1 MFKKIYTKAPTTAT
15 LGLHIGLYICVICA
29 IFAAQS
35 LLGDYALRIF
45 NNILIFVI
53 LAVSYNL
60 INGVTGQLSLEPNGF
75 VAIGA
80 YITALMLLDE
90 DLKWSM
96 FQLEDPHPFVLSLYT
111 ELLPAL
117 LCSGVVAAVIAILL
131 SFPVFRVRGD
141 YLAIVTLGFGF
152 IIKILAI
159 NNPQWTN
166 GAIGLNEIPNN
177 EDSVVR
183 YIEQTLLSL
192 SSGDSLL
199 SEFFSH
205 LYTHSFTNGAN
216 ITALFWSG
224 IFATASVILILQI
237 AYSKYGRAMKAV
249 RDDEDA
255 AIAMGINTF
264 KIKTFAFSTS
274 AFLEGIGGGLMAVWL
289 TTIDPK
295 IFGFE
300 LTFQL
305 LIIIV
310 LGGLGSTTGAI
321 LGAILVVGGGEW
333 LRFLDQP
340 LVFFNTDFGA
350 YPGLRMVFFSIILL
364 VIMLFAREGIMGKK
378 ELWDLNPTKFR
389 WFRRGSNGNF
399 RA

>member
-1 MFKKIYTKAPTTAT
+1 MNKIQKLYTSNPTSVT
-15 LGLHIGLYICVICA
+15 LSGHLLLYIGVI
-29 IFAAQS
+29 IVLFLAQCF
-35 LLGDYALRIF
+35 LNDYALRIF

-90 DLKWSM
+90 DLKLGM
-96 FQLEDPHPFVLSLYT
+96 FELAEPHPFVLSMYSG
-111 ELLPAL
+111 LLPAL
-117 LCSGVVAAVIAILL
+117 FCSGVVAALIAILL
-131 SFPVFRVRGD
+131 AFPVFRVRGD

-177 EDSVVR
+177 ADSVVGG
-183 YIEQTLLSL
+183 IQNFLKGLLDSQSL
-192 SSGDSLL
+192 P
-199 SEFFSH
+199 EFLKNPLNFV
-205 LYTHSFTNGAN
+205 YTHSFENGAN
-216 ITALFWSG
+216 ITVLFWSG
-224 IFATASVILILQI
+224 IIATAAVILILQI
-237 AYSKYGRAMKAV
+237 VYSKYGRAMKAV

-274 AFLEGIGGGLMAVWL
+274 AFLEGVGGGLMAVLL

-321 LGAILVVGGGEW
+321 VGTILVIGGGEW

-340 LVFFNTDFGA
+340 LVFFGQDFGA
-350 YPGLRMVFFSIILL
+350 YPGLRMVFFSLILL

-378 ELWDLNPTKFR
+378 ELWDLKPRFFR
-389 WFRRGSNGNF
+389 IFGRR
-399 RA
+399 A

>member
-1 MFKKIYTKAPTTAT
+1 MNKIYQNNPISTTLLFHFCLYACGILILFAT
-15 LGLHIGLYICVICA
+15 
-29 IFAAQS
+29 QS
-35 LLGDYALRIF
+35 LLNDYVLRIL

-80 YITALMLLDE
+80 YVTAIMLLSSEAKYD
-90 DLKWSM
+90 M
-96 FQLEDPHPFVLSLYT
+96 YQLSDPHPLVMSLHS
-111 ELLPAL
+111 EILPAL
-117 LCSGVVAAVIAILL
+117 FCSGVVAAIIAVLL
-131 SFPVFRVRGD
+131 AFPVFRVRGD

-152 IIKILAI
+152 IIKTIAI
-159 NNPQWTN
+159 NQPEWTN

-177 EDSVVR
+177 ADSVVLG
-183 YIEQTLLSL
+183 IKGLF
-192 SSGDSLL
+192 SSIVNATWLPNFL
-199 SEFFSH
+199 KAPLAFVYEK
-205 LYTHSFTNGAN
+205 SFENGRD
-216 ITALFWSG
+216 ITILFWSG
-224 IFATASVILILQI
+224 ILAIASVILLLQI
-237 AYSKYGRAMKAV
+237 VYSKYGRAMKAV

-274 AFLEGIGGGLMAVWL
+274 AFLEGVGGGLMAIWL
-289 TTIDPK
+289 TTISPNL
-295 IFGFE
+295 FGFE

-310 LGGLGSTTGAI
+310 LGGLGSMSGAI
-321 LGAILVVGGGEW
+321 LGAILVIGGGEL

-340 LVFFNTDFGA
+340 LVFFDVNLGS

-364 VIMLFAREGIMGKK
+364 LIMLFAREGIMGKK
-378 ELWDLNPTKFR
+378 ELWELEIFKKLYKK
-389 WFRRGSNGNF
+389 GQK
-399 RA
+399 

>member
-1 MFKKIYTKAPTTAT
+1 MFKTFFAKAPTTAT
-15 LGLHIGLYICVICA
+15 LGFHICVYLSVICL
-29 IFAAQS
+29 IFATQT

-80 YITALMLLDE
+80 YITALMLLDS
-90 DLKWSM
+90 DLKWGM
-96 FQLEDPHPFVLSLYT
+96 FQLADPHPFVLSMYS

-117 LCSGVVAAVIAILL
+117 LCSGIVAAIIAVILA
-131 SFPVFRVRGD
+131 FPVFRVRGD

-159 NNPQWTN
+159 NKPEWTN

-177 EDSVVR
+177 HDSVVG
-183 YIEQTLLSL
+183 YIERTLLSL
-192 SSGDSLL
+192 SSSDSAL
-199 SEFFSH
+199 SAFFKT
-205 LYTHSFTNGAN
+205 LYTHAFSNGAN
-216 ITALFWSG
+216 ITVFFWSG
-224 IFATASVILILQI
+224 ILATASVILILQI
-237 AYSKYGRAMKAV
+237 VYSKYGRAMKAV

-255 AIAMGINTF
+255 AIAMGVNTF

-321 LGAILVVGGGEW
+321 LGAILVIGGGEW

-340 LVFFNTDFGA
+340 LVFFGADFGT
-350 YPGLRMVFFSIILL
+350 YPGLRMVFFSLILL
-364 VIMLFAREGIMGKK
+364 IIMLFAREGIMGKN
-378 ELWDLNPTKFR
+378 ELWDLNPTRFK
-389 WFRRGSNGNF
+389 WLKRGQ
-399 RA
+399 

>member
-1 MFKKIYTKAPTTAT
+1 MLKKIYTNAPTILT
-15 LGLHIGLYICVICA
+15 LGLHIGIYCAVICVIFC
-29 IFAAQS
+29 AQS
-35 LLGDYALRIF
+35 FLGDYALRIF

-90 DLKWSM
+90 ELKWSM
-96 FQLEDPHPFVLSLYT
+96 FQLSDPHPFVLSMYG

-117 LCSGVVAAVIAILL
+117 LCSGIVAAIVAILL

-177 EDSVVR
+177 NDSVMR
-183 YIEQTLLSL
+183 YIENLFLNLSQ
-192 SSGDSLL
+192 SD
-199 SEFFSH
+199 FFLKDFFAF
-205 LYTHSFTNGAN
+205 LYTHSFANGAN
-216 ITALFWSG
+216 ITIFFWSG
-224 IFATASVILILQI
+224 ILATASVILILQI
-237 AYSKYGRAMKAV
+237 VYSKYGRAMKAV

-264 KIKTFAFSTS
+264 RIKTFAFSTS
-274 AFLEGIGGGLMAVWL
+274 AFLEGVGGGLMAVWL

-321 LGAILVVGGGEW
+321 LGAILVIGGGEW

-340 LVFFNTDFGA
+340 LVFFGADFGT
-350 YPGLRMVFFSIILL
+350 YPGLRMVLFSVILL
-364 VIMLFAREGIMGKK
+364 VIMLFAREGIMGKN
-378 ELWDLNPTKFR
+378 ELWDLNPSKFR
-389 WFRRGSNGNF
+389 LFKGRR
-399 RA
+399 

>member
-1 MFKKIYTKAPTTAT
+1 MNKIQKLYTSNPTSVT
-15 LGLHIGLYICVICA
+15 LSGHLLLYIGVI
-29 IFAAQS
+29 IVLFLAQCF
-35 LLGDYALRIF
+35 LNDYALRIF

-90 DLKWSM
+90 DLKLGM
-96 FQLEDPHPFVLSLYT
+96 FELAEPHPFVLSMYS

-117 LCSGVVAAVIAILL
+117 LCSGVVAALIAILL
-131 SFPVFRVRGD
+131 AFPVFRVRGD

-177 EDSVVR
+177 ADSVVGG
-183 YIEQTLLSL
+183 IQNFLKGLLDSQSL
-192 SSGDSLL
+192 P
-199 SEFFSH
+199 EFLKNPLNFV
-205 LYTHSFTNGAN
+205 YTHSFENGAN
-216 ITALFWSG
+216 ITVLFWSG
-224 IFATASVILILQI
+224 IIATTAVILILQI
-237 AYSKYGRAMKAV
+237 VYSKYGRAMKAV
-249 RDDEDA
+249 RDDEDE

-274 AFLEGIGGGLMAVWL
+274 AFLEGVGGGLMAVLL

-321 LGAILVVGGGEW
+321 VGTILVIGGGEW

-340 LVFFNTDFGA
+340 LVFFGQDFGA
-350 YPGLRMVFFSIILL
+350 YPGLRMVFFSLILL

-378 ELWDLNPTKFR
+378 ELWDLKPRFFR
-389 WFRRGSNGNF
+389 IFGRR
-399 RA
+399 A

>member
-1 MFKKIYTKAPTTAT
+1 MYKVQNFYNNSFAT
-15 LGLHIGLYICVICA
+15 LGIHLLLYSGTIVVL
-29 IFAAQS
+29 FALQV
-35 LLGDYALRIF
+35 LFNDYALRVV
-45 NNILIFVI
+45 NNILILVI
-53 LAVSYNL
+53 LSISYYL
-60 INGVTGQLSLEPNGF
+60 INVVSGQLSLEPNGF

-80 YITALMLLDE
+80 YITALMLLDK
-90 DLKWSM
+90 DLKLSM
-96 FQLEDPHPFVLSLYT
+96 FQLEDPHPFILGLYT

-117 LCSGVVAAVIAILL
+117 FVSGVVAAIIAILL

-166 GAIGLNEIPNN
+166 GAIGLNEIPNDA
-177 EDSVVR
+177 DSVVAG
-183 YIEQTLLSL
+183 IGGILKSL
-192 SSGDSLL
+192 AFSSDIPPFLQG
-199 SEFFSH
+199 FFGMI
-205 LYTHSFTNGAN
+205 YRHSFEDAN
-216 ITALFWSG
+216 ITIFFWSG
-224 IFATASVILILQI
+224 IIAVASVILVLQI
-237 AYSKYGRAMKAV
+237 VYSKFGRAMKAV
-249 RDDEDA
+249 RDDEDV

-274 AFLEGIGGGLMAVWL
+274 AFLEGVGGGLLAAWL

-333 LRFLDQP
+333 LRVLDEP
-340 LVFFNTDFGA
+340 LVFGGLDLGA
-350 YPGLRMVFFSIILL
+350 YPGLRMVFFSLILL
-364 VIMLFAREGIMGKK
+364 CIMLFAREGIMGKK
-378 ELWDLNPTKFR
+378 ELWDLNPKNKFKFFAKVR
-389 WFRRGSNGNF
+389 I
-399 RA
+399 

>member
-1 MFKKIYTKAPTTAT
+1 M
-15 LGLHIGLYICVICA
+15 
-29 IFAAQS
+29 
-35 LLGDYALRIF
+35 
-45 NNILIFVI
+45 
-53 LAVSYNL
+53 
-60 INGVTGQLSLEPNGF
+60 
-75 VAIGA
+75 
-80 YITALMLLDE
+80 
-90 DLKWSM
+90 
-96 FQLEDPHPFVLSLYT
+96 
-111 ELLPAL
+111 
-117 LCSGVVAAVIAILL
+117 
-131 SFPVFRVRGD
+131 RGD

-159 NNPQWTN
+159 NNPEWTN

-177 EDSVVR
+177 HDSIVGA
-183 YIEQTLLSL
+183 IEKLLLSL
-192 SSGDSLL
+192 STNDSPLQG
-199 SEFFSH
+199 FFNF
-205 LYTHSFTNGAN
+205 LYIHAFGNGAN
-216 ITALFWSG
+216 ITVFFWSG

-237 AYSKYGRAMKAV
+237 VYSKYGRAMKAV

-310 LGGLGSTTGAI
+310 LGGLGSTSGAI
-321 LGAILVVGGGEW
+321 LGAILVIGGGEW

-340 LVFFNTDFGA
+340 LVFFGNDFGS
-350 YPGLRMVFFSIILL
+350 YPGLRMVFFSLILL
-364 VIMLFAREGIMGKK
+364 VIMLFAREGIMGKR
-378 ELWDLNPTKFR
+378 EVWDLNPTKLRLFKK
-389 WFRRGSNGNF
+389 
-399 RA
+399 A

>member
-1 MFKKIYTKAPTTAT
+1 MNKIQKLYTSNPTSIT
-15 LGLHIGLYICVICA
+15 LSGHLLLYIGVI
-29 IFAAQS
+29 IVLFLAQCF
-35 LLGDYALRIF
+35 LNDYALRIF

-90 DLKWSM
+90 DLKLGM
-96 FQLEDPHPFVLSLYT
+96 FELAEPHPFVLSMYS

-117 LCSGVVAAVIAILL
+117 LCSGVVAALIAILL
-131 SFPVFRVRGD
+131 AFPVFRVRGD

-177 EDSVVR
+177 ADSVVGG
-183 YIEQTLLSL
+183 IQNFLKGLLDSQSL
-192 SSGDSLL
+192 P
-199 SEFFSH
+199 EFLKNPLNFV
-205 LYTHSFTNGAN
+205 YMHSFENGAN
-216 ITALFWSG
+216 ITVLFWSG
-224 IFATASVILILQI
+224 IIATAAVILILQI
-237 AYSKYGRAMKAV
+237 VYSKYGRAMKAV

-274 AFLEGIGGGLMAVWL
+274 AFLEGVGGGLMAVLL

-321 LGAILVVGGGEW
+321 VGTILVIGGGEW

-340 LVFFNTDFGA
+340 LVFFGQDFGA
-350 YPGLRMVFFSIILL
+350 YPGFRMVFFSLILL

-378 ELWDLNPTKFR
+378 ELWDLKPRFFR
-389 WFRRGSNGNF
+389 IFGRR
-399 RA
+399 A